1 MEVGKVSTMKRG
13 WFIGNFEPSMY
24 RTEAVEVA
32 VKSYTAGDYEEEH
45 YHKVATE
52 FTVIL
57 SGEMKMNGEVFVE
70 GDIVKV
76 FPGEKVK
83 FECIK
88 SGQTVVV
95 KLPGVINDKYM

>member
-1 MEVGKVSTMKRG
+1 MEVEKLSTMKRG
-13 WFIGNFEPSMY
+13 WFIGNFEPSMHK
-24 RTEAVEVA
+24 TEAVEVA
-32 VKSYTAGDYEEEH
+32 VKSYTAGDCEEEH

-95 KLPGVINDKYM
+95 KLPGAVNDKYM

>member
-1 MEVGKVSTMKRG
+1 MEVEKLSTMKRG

-32 VKSYTAGDYEEEH
+32 VKNYTTGDCEEEH

-57 SGEMKMNGEVFVE
+57 SGEMKMNERVFVE

-76 FPGEKVK
+76 LPGEKIR
-83 FECIK
+83 FECIQ

-95 KLPGVINDKYM
+95 KLPGAVGDKYI

>member
-13 WFIGNFEPSMY
+13 WFIGNFEPSMH

-57 SGEMKMNGEVFVE
+57 SGEMKMNGEIFVE

-95 KLPGVINDKYM
+95 KLPGAVNDKYM